1 MTANQPSDALKQA
14 GGGASQTQGATTALS
29 NTVISYLKAIFESH
43 ADADGRWTRGQ
54 ITRFIQ
60 RVQKNSDKT
69 TAAADLLDRSDV
81 DLNAF
86 LQYMTSPDGN
96 ITEPWNQSDL
106 SWPLSS
112 YFISSSHNT
121 YLTGNQLYSD
131 STTDA
136 YTNVLLRGCRCVEV
150 DVWDGDESDLS
161 SSPAESLADEE
172 TDDETVPAKSKHRGA
187 FDKLRQ
193 KIPESLTSRLEKTSL
208 GKAREH
214 RYTGRH
220 GTGAAA
226 RAFSH
231 GGARTVP
238 EVALVEPRVLHGY
251 TLTKEVS
258 FRDVCNAIRDSA
270 FAVSDLPLI
279 VSLEVHCGAEQ
290 QVVMANIMKEVWSGM
305 LVTEDEAKP
314 GLLPSPD
321 HLKRKILVKV
331 KYAPPD
337 APAAEPDSSED
348 DSPPAEAAPPKK
360 PSKVI
365 QELSKLGIYTQA
377 VSFKAWTQPEASMP
391 THIFSLAEKKFIEH
405 REKHPQALF
414 DHNRDYLLRA
424 YPSGFRITSSNMM
437 PTVFWGSGAQVV
449 ALNWQQT
456 DEGMMLNEGMFAGTC
471 GYVLK
476 PEGQTI
482 SNPPF
487 PSRPV
492 SANTDKGYRP
502 NLESKLTPNKITYKT
517 LNLSLTF
524 LAAQSIPLPQGD
536 KSDKKFHPYVKTELH
551 VDACDPKAHGRPGSS
566 ESLDSD
572 VRHKARTK
580 THRGANVDLG
590 RQQISFSDIAGLVE
604 ELTFVRFTVRDD
616 ELGRDD
622 IAAWACVRLDR
633 LGQGYR
639 FIHLIDSKGRLTD
652 GTILVK
658 VEKTLVEEEPDVKRA

>member
-1 MTANQPSDALKQA
+1 MAALQQA
-14 GGGASQTQGATTALS
+14 GGGASQAQRAPPVLT
-29 NTVISYLKAIFESH
+29 NTVISYLKTIFESH
-43 ADADGRWTRGQ
+43 ADADGRWTLGQ
-54 ITRFIQ
+54 VARFIQ
-60 RVQKNSDKT
+60 QVQKNSDKT
-69 TAAADLLDRSDV
+69 TAAAKLLQSTEIDLS
-81 DLNAF
+81 AF
-86 LQYMTSPDGN
+86 LQYMTSEDSN

-121 YLTGNQLYSD
+121 YLSGNQLYSD

-136 YTNVLLRGCRCVEV
+136 YTNVLLRGCRCVEI

-161 SSPAESLADEE
+161 ASSTESSADEKA
-172 TDDETVPAKSKHRGA
+172 DDEAVPTKPKRHGT
-187 FDKLRQ
+187 FDRLRQ
-193 KIPESLTSRLEKTSL
+193 RIPDSLTSKLEKTSL
-208 GKAREH
+208 AKTLELKHTGKHNTDTAN
-214 RYTGRH
+214 
-220 GTGAAA
+220 GALPDGD
-226 RAFSH
+226 SKI
-231 GGARTVP
+231 VP

-270 FAVSDLPLI
+270 FTVSDLPLI
-279 VSLEVHCGAEQ
+279 ISLEVHCGAEQ
-290 QVVMANIMKEVWSGM
+290 QVMMANIMKQVWSGM
-305 LVTEDEAKP
+305 LVTEDEIKP
-314 GLLPSPD
+314 GLLPSPED
-321 HLKRKILVKV
+321 LKRKILIKV

-337 APAAEPDSSED
+337 TPAAEPDSSAED
-348 DSPPAEAAPPKK
+348 DSSPAEAAPPKK
-360 PSKVI
+360 PSKVV
-365 QELSKLGIYTQA
+365 QALSKLGIYTRA
-377 VSFKAWTQPEASMP
+377 VSFKTWTQPEASMP

-405 REKHPQALF
+405 REKHAQALF

-424 YPSGFRITSSNMM
+424 YPSGLRITSSNMM

-476 PEGQTI
+476 PEG
-482 SNPPF
+482 
-487 PSRPV
+487 
-492 SANTDKGYRP
+492 YRP
-502 NLESKLTPNKITYKT
+502 NLSSKPTPNKITYKT

-524 LAAQSIPLPQGD
+524 LAAQSIPLPHGD
-536 KSDKKFHPYVKTELH
+536 KSDKRFHPYVKTELH
-551 VDACDPKAHGRPGSS
+551 VDACNAPAHGRPGSS
-566 ESLDSD
+566 ESLDTD

-580 THRGANVDLG
+580 THRGTDVDLG
-590 RQQISFSDIAGLVE
+590 RQQVSFNDIDGLVE

-622 IAAWACVRLDR
+622 LAAWACVRLDR

-639 FIHLIDSKGRLTD
+639 FIHLIDSKGHLTD

-658 VEKTLVEEEPDVKRA
+658 VEKTLVEEKPDGKEGA